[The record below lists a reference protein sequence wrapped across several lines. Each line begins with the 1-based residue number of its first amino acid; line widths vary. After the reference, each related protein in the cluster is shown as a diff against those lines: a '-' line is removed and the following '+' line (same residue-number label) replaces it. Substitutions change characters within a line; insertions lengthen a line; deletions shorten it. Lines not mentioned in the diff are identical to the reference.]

1 MSPTYTMLQ
10 HDVPQSGVGC
20 HSPYGEP
27 PSATIS
33 PIDPVGKQVG
43 RWCAMAYK
51 ESARPPPV
59 SGHTTVVIGDKVFQ
73 FGGLL
78 SEVTLC
84 SNELWVYSLETQQWS
99 RPPWT
104 GPTPPRVF
112 GHTMV
117 HIRDVIVIYGGK
129 ESGNSTSNRVFLLR
143 YLESPMMW
151 EEVTATDGWGA
162 PMGRWGHSALVMEKV
177 PMTQP
182 WGPVHKQ
189 KPDVQG
195 ILFFGGM
202 TPFGDAVDDLLF
214 FDPTALSWTKLEPQ
228 GPLRPAPRR
237 RHTAVQHKN
246 KMYVF
251 GGLTCGHGREF
262 LGDLWALDMHTL
274 QWECLPALKDESCY
288 HHGARTGH
296 VAAVHEDSMWVFG
309 GYAELPDKGKILMSD
324 LHRFDFEQKVWSKV
338 DCTSSSESVPSH
350 DHEHPAAE
358 SDGISY
364 MDHLTFQANQRV
376 PPFRRTCTTPH
387 ARTMATAF
395 VYNSRLFINGGRDRK
410 TAVACDFFVPLPRRP
425 RTLMD
430 FAAQYIVDHCIPCAG
445 GIPSE
450 VQDLLSGLHTGS
462 MHERRV
468 GEQAMKARGCHPG
481 HHQQHHRHPSTPPT
495 TPQHPSTAL
504 RTPSSSSLH

>member
-1 MSPTYTMLQ
+1 
-10 HDVPQSGVGC
+10 
-20 HSPYGEP
+20 
-27 PSATIS
+27 
-33 PIDPVGKQVG
+33 
-43 RWCAMAYK
+43 MAYK